1 MKTINKMILAFI
13 AIVVTMVILIGY
25 IAGNV
30 SLAIDE
36 EKAKYEIYIGES
48 YILEKDTLTII
59 DYSSLNETFIL
70 SNGVEINYNLVNK
83 K

>member
-70 SNGVEINYNLVNK
+70 SNGVEINYKLVNK